1 MRQSFSYTL
10 LITSLFLVWNC
21 KVQYVQSSFEYRNSI
36 VSDSIMAV
44 DSQLLQ
50 VYLPYK
56 QIIDEDMSRVISVS
70 AQEMVKNKP
79 ESNLTNFLRSE
90 EHTSEL
96 QSRPHLVCRLLLEKK
111 KKKKK

>member
-79 ESNLTNFLRSE
+79 ESNLTNFLVTFCWNRA
-90 EHTSEL
+90 
-96 QSRPHLVCRLLLEKK
+96 RR
-111 KKKKK
+111 